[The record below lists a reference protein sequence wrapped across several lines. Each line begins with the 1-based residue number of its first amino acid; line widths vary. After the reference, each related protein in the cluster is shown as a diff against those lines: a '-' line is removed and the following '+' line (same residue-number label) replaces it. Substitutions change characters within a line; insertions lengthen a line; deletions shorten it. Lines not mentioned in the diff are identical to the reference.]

1 MNRRHFLNTTVLGGF
16 VYPLEK
22 NFGLS
27 KEPSRSFKGKILKA
41 VKFGG
46 KVNPDRMRKLKDL
59 GFDGVEGS
67 GPGLNGKEMIEAC
80 EKFDLPMHG
89 LVYNK
94 HWKVRL
100 SSPDPE
106 TQEAGRVGL
115 EDAMQESKAVGGS
128 SVLLVPGAVKGKNEN
143 HDDVWTRSIVQIRKC
158 IPLAKELKIHILIET
173 VWNGFCLKPELF
185 RDYIDEINSPWVQ
198 AYYDIGNMQKYGPS
212 HQWIRVLG
220 KRIIKLDVKDWGEKN
235 GFCPLGKGDVNWNK
249 VRSELEQINFSG
261 WATREGSDGGDEE
274 TAKLM
279 NELLDL

>member
-1 MNRRHFLNTTVLGGF
+1 MNRRHFLNTTVVGGL

-27 KEPSRSFKGKILKA
+27 KEPSRLFKGRILKA

-46 KVNPDRMRKLKDL
+46 KVNLDRMRKLKDL

-67 GPGLNGKEMIEAC
+67 GPGLNSKEMIEAC
-80 EKFDLPMHG
+80 AKFDLPMHG

-128 SVLLVPGAVKGKNEN
+128 SVLLVQ
-143 HDDVWTRSIVQIRKC
+143 VQ
-158 IPLAKELKIHILIET
+158 
-173 VWNGFCLKPELF
+173 
-185 RDYIDEINSPWVQ
+185 
-198 AYYDIGNMQKYGPS
+198 
-212 HQWIRVLG
+212 
-220 KRIIKLDVKDWGEKN
+220 
-235 GFCPLGKGDVNWNK
+235 
-249 VRSELEQINFSG
+249 
-261 WATREGSDGGDEE
+261 
-274 TAKLM
+274 
-279 NELLDL
+279 